1 MMRQPSPSSGEFTG
15 RHMLLV
21 MLAFFGVIIAVNV
34 TMATFANTSWSG
46 LIVKNSYVASQHFN
60 AQAQAARAQAAL
72 GWTGTIAYAQGTFR
86 YALADAAGTPV
97 RIDASEAF
105 FRRPVDDRHDQTIP
119 MQPSGRG
126 TVAGPV
132 DLKDGIWIVEI
143 AAAAGL
149 DTPYRDVKRIV
160 VRGGVLQ

>member
-1 MMRQPSPSSGEFTG
+1 MMRQPASSSEFTG

-34 TMATFANTSWSG
+34 TMATLANTTWSG

-60 AQAQAARAQAAL
+60 AKAQAARAQIAL
-72 GWTGTIAYAQGTFR
+72 GWTGTMGYEAGTFR
-86 YALADAAGTPV
+86 YALADAAGAPV
-97 RIDASEAF
+97 RVETSEAF

-119 MQPSGRG
+119 MMP
-126 TVAGPV
+126 AGPGAIAAAV

-149 DTPYRDVKRIV
+149 EAPYRDVRRIAV
-160 VRGGVLQ
+160 KGGVLQ

>member
-1 MMRQPSPSSGEFTG
+1 MMRQPAPSAEFTG

-34 TMATFANTSWSG
+34 TMATLANTTWSG

-60 AQAQAARAQAAL
+60 AQAQAARAQTAL
-72 GWTGTIAYAQGTFR
+72 GWTGTMGYEAGTFR
-86 YALADAAGTPV
+86 YTLADAAGAPV
-97 RIDASEAF
+97 GIDASEAF

-119 MQPSGRG
+119 MAP
-126 TVAGPV
+126 AGPGAIAGTV

-149 DTPYRDVKRIV
+149 DTPYREVKRIAV
-160 VRGGVLQ
+160 KGGVLQ

>member
-1 MMRQPSPSSGEFTG
+1 MRQSSPSSGEFTG

-34 TMATFANTSWSG
+34 TMATLANTSWSG

-60 AQAQAARAQAAL
+60 AQARAARAQTAL
-72 GWTGTIAYAQGTFR
+72 GWTGTMGYADGTFR
-86 YALADAAGTPV
+86 YTLADAGGAPV
-97 RIDASEAF
+97 RLDASQAF
-105 FRRPVDDRHDQTIP
+105 FRRPVDDRHDETIP
-119 MQPSGRG
+119 MEPAGRG
-126 TVAGPV
+126 TVSGAV

-149 DTPYRDVKRIV
+149 DAPYREVKRIS

>member
-1 MMRQPSPSSGEFTG
+1 MMRQSAPSGEFTG

-72 GWTGTIAYAQGTFR
+72 GWTGTIGYVGGTFR
-86 YALADAAGTPV
+86 YTLADASGTPV
-97 RIDASEAF
+97 TLAASEAF

-119 MQPSGRG
+119 MAPEGRG
-126 TVAGPV
+126 AVAGSI
-132 DLKDGIWIVEI
+132 DLRDGIWIVEI

-149 DTPYRDVKRIV
+149 DAPYRDVRRISV
-160 VRGGVLQ
+160 KGGVLQ